1 VELFLALPQQQAH
14 AIRQKLLEALG
25 AESVN
30 SVRNKI
36 SDAVA
41 EIAREYSDNSAF
53 PEVGLD
59 AARSATS
66 YRARD

>member
-1 VELFLALPQQQAH
+1 MELFLTLPQQQAY

-25 AESVN
+25 SESVN

-53 PEVGLD
+53 SELD
-59 AARSATS
+59 
-66 YRARD
+66 